1 MFFYIKIY
9 GYETN
14 VCTFVFY
21 FYVFIFIRR
30 WTTIKKVE
38 INEQIRDREVR
49 LIGPDGEQIGIMSSK
64 EALKIA
70 EEKKLDLVK
79 IAPGANPPV
88 CKLMDYG
95 KYKYEQAK
103 REKEAR
109 KKQKTITVKEVRL
122 SLNIEDH
129 DLNTKAKKAIKFLK
143 NGDKVKV
150 TLRFKGR
157 ELGHTQLGVDVL
169 NKFFSIVEEVG
180 VMEKKPKMEG
190 RNMVMFISPKN

>member
-1 MFFYIKIY
+1 MKIY